1 MSDLEDNAKRAANS
15 SMMVAEGVL
24 SGFILMAVPL
34 LFCGRSGRSRH
45 STPSEAHRSHR
56 RRLNAASSLRSRNPR
71 R

>member
-34 LFCGRSGRSRH
+34 LFVGVAVGLGILLLRK
-45 STPSEAHRSHR
+45 PIEAIGGV
-56 RRLNAASSLRSRNPR
+56 
-71 R
+71 